1 MRICVTGGTGFLGG
15 FLVRDLLAKGL
26 PVQVLA
32 RPSRRADDLKRAGA
46 EIIASDL
53 ANPLSIARAVK
64 GADVVYHLA
73 AKVGSA
79 GTRVDYLE
87 TNVAG
92 TERVLAACAQQGV
105 SQVLYVGSLSVYGP
119 VREGER
125 IDEDT
130 AFDEYP
136 DQRDPYSESRIAAD
150 RLVSSFAQRTGMP
163 TIIVRPGIIFGPG
176 RPLPLG
182 ILAFRLG
189 KTNVVFGNPENRVPL
204 NYVENLVEAMQISVA
219 RGSGFRHFNVVDDDE
234 LTLRRYH
241 QTKRSVDGTE
251 THFSSGWPIRIAGPL
266 TELLRP
272 ILPMGDLRLSERQ
285 IRRSLQ
291 NRWYDTRR
299 IREQTGWQPRVPLLD
314 AIRRTS
320 EALKPPENRK
330 VLPR

>member
-1 MRICVTGGTGFLGG
+1 MRVFVTGGTGFLGG
-15 FLVRDLLAKGL
+15 FLVRDLLARADA
-26 PVQVLA
+26 VQVLA
-32 RPSRRADDLKRAGA
+32 RPSRRSEELQRAGA
-46 EIIASDL
+46 EIVAGDL
-53 ANPLSIARAVK
+53 ADPESIARSVK

-73 AKVGSA
+73 AKVGSP
-79 GTRVDYLE
+79 GTRADYLE

-105 SQVLYVGSLSVYGP
+105 GQILYVGSLSVYGP

-130 AFDEYP
+130 SLDERP

-150 RLVSSFAQRTGMP
+150 RLVTSFAQRTGIP
-163 TIIVRPGIIFGPG
+163 TVIIRPGIIFGPG

-189 KTNVVFGNPENRVPL
+189 KTNVVFGDADNRIPL
-204 NYVENLVEAMQISVA
+204 NYVENLIDAMQTAVA
-219 RGSGFRHFNVVDDDE
+219 GGSGFRHFNVVDDDA
-234 LTLRRYH
+234 LTLRQYH

-251 THFSSGWPIRIAGPL
+251 THFSSAWPIRVAGPL

-272 ILPMGDLRLSERQ
+272 VLPMGDLRLSERQ

-299 IREQTGWQPRVPLLD
+299 IREQTGWQPRVPLTD
-314 AIRRTS
+314 AVQRTANTRIIS
-320 EALKPPENRK
+320 S
-330 VLPR
+330 